1 MHDIGLSLLVSDL
14 TLCFEK
20 GRTPGPPAM
29 QSSQSSVFP
38 TSLLWPLLPSSISYN
53 FLSPSFVGMI
63 KLQYSRR
70 CRPLTLLPRRLAPPL
85 PLPQRL
91 VILLA

>member
-38 TSLLWPLLPSSISYN
+38 TSLLWPLLPSSISYD
-53 FLSPSFVGMI
+53 F
-63 KLQYSRR
+63 
-70 CRPLTLLPRRLAPPL
+70 
-85 PLPQRL
+85 
-91 VILLA
+91 